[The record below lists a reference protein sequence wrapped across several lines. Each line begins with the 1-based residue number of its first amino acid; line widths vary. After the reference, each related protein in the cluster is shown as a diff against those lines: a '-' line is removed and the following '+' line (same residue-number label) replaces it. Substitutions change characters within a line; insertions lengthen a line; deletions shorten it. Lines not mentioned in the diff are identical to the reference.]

1 MPGLS
6 HPSTDKQQTNKYKG
20 KDIKLRQ
27 KDKGKYKDQDK
38 KEKCK
43 DKDKKEKGKDNH
55 KYNNKACHFC
65 GQGKFGQDGMVGY
78 ERAHLRFVVL
88 TQSRHLTITLLKLLK
103 KTARE
108 STSSGQELVLNVK
121 NCMHSCT
128 NGQEVDVEQ
137 AAYCE
142 KVRKHVLQFSK

>member
-1 MPGLS
+1 
-6 HPSTDKQQTNKYKG
+6 
-20 KDIKLRQ
+20 
-27 KDKGKYKDQDK
+27 
-38 KEKCK
+38 
-43 DKDKKEKGKDNH
+43 
-55 KYNNKACHFC
+55 
-65 GQGKFGQDGMVGY
+65 MVGN

-142 KVRKHVLQFSK
+142 KVRKHVLQFSE